1 MHLQEAIEAFSR
13 CLKSE
18 RNMAPRTIGAYCYDL
33 GRLGGWLEE
42 CKLGNPRVDAISTW
56 QLKEFLAVL
65 HEEHDLKPASM
76 SRVVSSIRVFFEF
89 LHTEG
94 FIDANPARSLRSPK
108 KGRRLPIYLPP
119 DEARRLILSV
129 DPGHPNQ
136 LRDRTILVLLLMS
149 GMRLSELVGLDRNDV
164 SFESRTIKVLGKGRK
179 ERLVPMNRLAEGAL
193 RKWLEDGPAPMDGC
207 NALFTN
213 RQGGRISRRTI
224 QYVVKKAVKRAGLDP
239 RVSPHKLRHTFATTL
254 YAEETDLRD
263 IQELLGHS
271 NIASTSIYTH
281 TNVDKVR
288 AAVATL
294 KLKSLG

>member
-1 MHLQEAIEAFSR
+1 MRLQQAIEAFGR

-18 RNMAPRTIGAYCYDL
+18 RNMAPRTIEAYLYDL
-33 GRLGGWLEE
+33 GRLARWLGE
-42 CKLGNPRVDAISTW
+42 CKLGDPRVDAITNW

-89 LHTEG
+89 LHTDGYVET
-94 FIDANPARSLRSPK
+94 NPARGLRSPK

-119 DEARRLILSV
+119 DEARRLVLSM
-129 DPGHPNQ
+129 DPEHPDH
-136 LRDRTILVLLLMS
+136 LRDRTILVLLLMT
-149 GMRLSELVGLDRNDV
+149 GMRLSELTGLNRNDP
-164 SFESRTIKVLGKGRK
+164 SFEARTIKVLGKGRK
-179 ERLVPMNRLAEGAL
+179 ERLVPMNRLAEAAL
-193 RKWLEDGPAPMDGC
+193 RNWLAEGPSPTDGS
-207 NALFTN
+207 NALFVN
-213 RQGGRISRRTI
+213 RRGERISKRTV
-224 QYVVKKAVKRAGLDP
+224 QYIVHKAVKRAGLDP
-239 RVSPHKLRHTFATTL
+239 RISPHKLRHTFATTL

-263 IQELLGHS
+263 IQELLGHA

-294 KLKSLG
+294 KLRSLG